1 MRREYTGDWYED
13 KKHGRGTFFYK
24 NGDRY
29 DGYWVNG
36 LPQGEGRMIYAN
48 ENIYEGQWH
57 EGKRNGY
64 GVLTKR
70 DGDHFEGHWVNDL
83 REGQGSYFYHS
94 KNKLFVG
101 EWVKDQPKTGVY
113 TEVDDDDADKRKK
126 DPHFTDDYK
135 LPSVPRLRMAD
146 PTRIL
151 ERAMEKTRQERAH
164 FRVQHIPIEEMFS
177 VQELMDLKI
186 AFEAVSQGEAFVN
199 FDSL

>member
-1 MRREYTGDWYED
+1 MWAQDKRHGQGTYWRAEGQKLRREYTGDWYED

-36 LPQGEGRMIYAN
+36 FPQGEGRMIYAN

-101 EWVKDQPKTGVY
+101 EWVGDQPKTGVY
-113 TEVDDDDADKRKK
+113 TEVDDDEAQKQKR
-126 DPHFTDDYK
+126 DPHFMQDYK
-135 LPSVPRLRMAD
+135 LPSVPQLCLAD
-146 PTRIL
+146 PTKIL
-151 ERAMEKTRQERAH
+151 ERAMEKTRQQRAH
-164 FRVQHIPIEEMFS
+164 FRV
-177 VQELMDLKI
+177 
-186 AFEAVSQGEAFVN
+186 
-199 FDSL
+199 